1 MGLRAWP
8 RTALVTFHRKEPQAS
23 AACSV
28 ADEGGWVVGG
38 GGGRWQC
45 PSPGWQETWFGD
57 KDDKG
62 QFRTPGFEMDTD

>member
-1 MGLRAWP
+1 M
-8 RTALVTFHRKEPQAS
+8 
-23 AACSV
+23 
-28 ADEGGWVVGG
+28 VGG